1 MGRRLAVPL
10 LGVALV
16 LWACGDN
23 TGPGNA
29 TTQEQ
34 LEVQAALDG
43 SGFAGEDF
51 GDLGAVAD
59 FPAPPAFNLG
69 FALSPATDTVR
80 APRFWGR
87 RRERPVSVVREVV
100 VTGDTAR
107 ATVTRRFEGTFVL
120 RLGIDSTAVPTTKP
134 LIESLVQRAVL
145 VRVPAESVTATNSL
159 RWRLVALSPQEYR
172 ATGPAN
178 RTVRITRV
186 SVSVNGQVK
195 IGITDPQ
202 ALFRVTNQI
211 PRLALGDTVV
221 VTAEV
226 TNTTGGDNFPA
237 TFVFLH
243 VDRAD
248 AARAVWRR
256 ERMLQA
262 PSGAFVKAWVV
273 RLAGPA
279 RFAVDAIDA
288 GTFKTAAGDDYRANV
303 WGVPFRI
310 E

>member
-10 LGVALV
+10 LSMAMAM
-16 LWACGDN
+16 WACADS

-29 TTQEQ
+29 TSQDQ
-34 LEVQAALDG
+34 QGVQAALDL
-43 SGFAGEDF
+43 SGFGGEDF

-59 FPAPPAFNLG
+59 FAAPPAFDLG
-69 FALSPATDTVR
+69 IVRSAATDTVR

-87 RRERPVSVVREVV
+87 RRGRPVSVVRDVV

-107 ATVTRRFEGTFVL
+107 ATITRRFEGVFVL
-120 RLGIDSTAVPTTKP
+120 RLGTDSTAVPTTKP
-134 LIESLVQRAVL
+134 LIESLVQRALL
-145 VRVPAESVTATNSL
+145 VRRPADSVTATDSL

-172 ATGPAN
+172 ATRPAS
-178 RTVRITRV
+178 RTVQITHV
-186 SVSVNGQVK
+186 TVSVNGQVK
-195 IGITDPQ
+195 IDLTDPQ
-202 ALFRVTNQI
+202 ALFRVGDQV

-226 TNTTGGDNFPA
+226 SNTTGGDHFPA
-237 TFVFLH
+237 TLVFLH

-248 AARAVWRR
+248 PRGAAWRR
-256 ERMLQA
+256 ERMGQTA
-262 PSGAFVKAWVV
+262 DGAYVRAWVV
-273 RLAGPA
+273 RVPGRA

-288 GTFKTAAGDDYRANV
+288 GTFTTASTDDYRANI